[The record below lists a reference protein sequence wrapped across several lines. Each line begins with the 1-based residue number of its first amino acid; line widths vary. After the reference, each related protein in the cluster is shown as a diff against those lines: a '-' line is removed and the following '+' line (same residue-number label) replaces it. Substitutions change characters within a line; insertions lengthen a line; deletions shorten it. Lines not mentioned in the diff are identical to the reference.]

1 MYLFSKVRDISVY
14 TNDFHFFYTPIDCRS
29 KRDFLRFI
37 GSTILLALMTVSP
50 RKIVYYSS
58 GAVTVEESWY
68 AFFKKLHERMLRKSD
83 LILRIPHVYSS
94 DRDKGLIQV
103 LREGTFR
110 GDKDITLEYITD
122 LDFRDYFH
130 RNIEKEGVVEYD
142 GEYHKDTI
150 FDIERKFVGIA
161 TP

>member
-1 MYLFSKVRDISVY
+1 MYLFSKIKDISAF
-14 TNDFHFFYTPIDCRS
+14 TNDFHFYMTPIDCRS

-37 GSTILLALMTVSP
+37 GSTILLALMTISP

-58 GAVTVEESWY
+58 GAVTVENSWY
-68 AFFKKLHERMLRKSD
+68 AFFKKLHERMLRKTD
-83 LILRIPHVYSS
+83 LIIRIPHVYSS

-110 GDKDITLEYITD
+110 GDKGIELEYITD
-122 LDFRDYFH
+122 LDFRDYFM

-142 GEYHKDTI
+142 GDYHRDTVEN
-150 FDIERKFVGIA
+150 IEIKFLGEND
-161 TP
+161 

>member
-1 MYLFSKVRDISVY
+1 MYLFSKIADVSMY
-14 TNDFHFFYTPIDCRS
+14 TNDFHFYMTPIDCRS
-29 KRDFLRFI
+29 PRDFIRFI
-37 GSTILLALMTVSP
+37 GSTILLGLLTISP
-50 RKIVYYSS
+50 KRIVYYSS
-58 GAVTVEESWY
+58 GAVEVEDSWY

-94 DRDKGLIQV
+94 DRDKGLIKV
-103 LREGTFR
+103 LKDGTFK

-122 LDFRDYFH
+122 DEFREFFI
-130 RNIEKEGVVEYD
+130 RNVDKEGIVNYD

-150 FDIERKFVGIA
+150 FDIERKFIGIA

>member
-1 MYLFSKVRDISVY
+1 MYLFSKVRDISAY

-37 GSTILLALMTVSP
+37 GSTILLALMTISP

-58 GAVTVEESWY
+58 GAVTAEHSWY

-103 LREGTFR
+103 LREGTFI
-110 GDKDITLEYITD
+110 GDKEIELEYITD
-122 LDFRDYFH
+122 LDFRDYFY
-130 RNIEKEGVVEYD
+130 RNIEKDGVVEYD
-142 GEYHKDTI
+142 GDYHRDTVE
-150 FDIERKFVGIA
+150 DIEIKFLGKNG
-161 TP
+161 